1 MTAPRRPAKRY
12 RSARMAI
19 DPDNLS
25 ADAGR
30 RARWVVTRYERL
42 LPLTARSRAVGRAYA
57 TLVAA
62 MELRLDP
69 LRRVTAERRIAR
81 WLGVPEAH
89 AHRIHRDSLR
99 SEAREEADTAFFM
112 AHPDALETAVR
123 ARRDEPR
130 DEAPTI
136 YAILHF
142 GSPIL
147 AYLHLCSTRGRAI
160 HAIARE
166 LDTTNP
172 MSEAKRQF
180 GVRKVAWVHERSG
193 RPFIG
198 VDGAAIVHA
207 RERLLAGDSLYAA
220 LDVPGNVSQRA
231 AEVTVCGERLRVAAG
246 MTTLASL
253 TRTPLQPVLAL
264 CRGSDIE
271 MLYGPRI
278 PPTSPAD
285 TLAAVTAALF
295 AFVTVHPGEWWL
307 WPYVTPAA

>member
-1 MTAPRRPAKRY
+1 
-12 RSARMAI
+12 MAI
-19 DPDNLS
+19 DRDNLS

-30 RARWVVTRYERL
+30 RTRWIATRYERL
-42 LPLTARSRAVGRAYA
+42 LPLTGRSRAVGRAYA

-69 LRRVTAERRIAR
+69 ARRLTAERRIAR
-81 WLGVPEAH
+81 WLNVSPAD
-89 AHRIHRDSLR
+89 AHRTYRDSLR
-99 SEAREEADTAFFM
+99 SEAREEADIAFFM
-112 AHPDALETAVR
+112 AHPDALDTVFR
-123 ARRDEPR
+123 APRDEPR

-147 AYLHLCSTRGRAI
+147 AYLHLCRTRAHAI
-160 HAIARE
+160 HTIARE

-172 MSEAKRQF
+172 MPEAKRRF
-180 GVRKVAWVHERSG
+180 GVRKVAWVYERSG

-198 VDGAAIVHA
+198 VDGPAIIHA
-207 RERLLAGDSLYAA
+207 RERLLVGDSLYAA
-220 LDVPGNVSQRA
+220 LDVPGDVAQR
-231 AEVTVCGERLRVAAG
+231 VGTITVCGERLRVAAG

-253 TRTPLQPVLAL
+253 TRTPLQPVLAVS
-264 CRGSDIE
+264 RGSDVE

-278 PPTSPAD
+278 SPTTPD
-285 TLAAVTAALF
+285 ETLAAVTAALF
-295 AFVTVHPGEWWL
+295 SFVIAHPGEWWL